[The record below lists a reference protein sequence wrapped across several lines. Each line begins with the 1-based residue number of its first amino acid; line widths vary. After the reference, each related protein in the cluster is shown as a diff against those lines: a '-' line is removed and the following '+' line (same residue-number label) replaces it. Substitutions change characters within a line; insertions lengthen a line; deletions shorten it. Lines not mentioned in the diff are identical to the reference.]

1 MGKINE
7 KELKEIFY
15 EIKDSNTSAFEK
27 LYSKYSTLVYGI
39 AFSILKNKQDAED
52 VVQAVFAKI
61 YDIDTDK
68 LPTQKEASWL
78 YTTTKNEAITFLRK
92 RDNNLDLDSIYEIE
106 TPNND
111 IEEVISK
118 DAYNRL
124 ISKLNDKEKEIIS
137 LKILANLSFDEIAN
151 LLNEPTSTIK
161 WRYYKSINS
170 LKILL
175 SNLGMFII
183 TLVIGVKTLFNKKIT
198 SQESII
204 DNFITE
210 DKVEQ
215 DSMQQGTEEENKGFQ
230 ESITDSTTNR
240 VEDEKQEIIIQQEN
254 VENDVN
260 YLGIGMLSI
269 SAIFLVIT
277 IIFTILRIKPKLKKG
292 KGEKN

>member
-1 MGKINE
+1 MAKVNE
-7 KELKEIFY
+7 KELKEIFN
-15 EIKDSNTSAFEK
+15 EIKNNSKSAFEK

-52 VVQAVFAKI
+52 VVQTVFAKI
-61 YDIDTDK
+61 YEIDTDK

-92 RDNNLDLDSIYEIE
+92 RDNNLDLESIYEIE
-106 TPNND
+106 TPNNEID
-111 IEEVISK
+111 EIISR
-118 DAYNRL
+118 DSYNRL

-151 LLNEPTSTIK
+151 LLNKPTSTIK
-161 WRYYKSINS
+161 WRYYKSIKS

-183 TLVIGVKTLFNKKIT
+183 TLVIGLKTLFNKKTT
-198 SQESII
+198 SLESIK

-215 DSMQQGTEEENKGFQ
+215 DSIQQETEENKGFQ

-240 VEDEKQEIIIQQEN
+240 VEDEKQETIIQEEN
-254 VENDVN
+254 IENDVN
-260 YLGIGMLSI
+260 YVGIGILSI
-269 SAIFLVIT
+269 SAIFLAIT
-277 IIFTILRIKPKLKKG
+277 IIFSIFCIKSRIKSN
-292 KGEKN
+292 KNRK

>member
-1 MGKINE
+1 MAKVNE
-7 KELKEIFY
+7 KELKEIFN
-15 EIKDSNTSAFEK
+15 EIKNHSKSAFEK

-52 VVQAVFAKI
+52 VVQTVFAKL
-61 YDIDTDK
+61 YDINADK
-68 LPTQKEASWL
+68 LPTQKESSWL
-78 YTTTKNEAITFLRK
+78 YTITKNEAIMLLRK
-92 RDNNLDLDSIYEIE
+92 RDNNLDLESIYDIE
-106 TPNND
+106 TTNNE

-118 DAYNRL
+118 DYYNRI
-124 ISKLNDKEKEIIS
+124 ISKLNNKEKEIIS

-161 WRYYKSINS
+161 WRYYKSIKS

-183 TLVIGVKTLFNKKIT
+183 TLVIGLKTLFNKKFT
-198 SQESII
+198 RYESIVK

-240 VEDEKQEIIIQQEN
+240 VEDEKKETIIQQEKI
-254 VENDVN
+254 ENDVN

-269 SAIFLVIT
+269 SAIFLAVT
-277 IIFTILRIKPKLKKG
+277 IIFSILCIKSRIKSN
-292 KGEKN
+292 KNRK

>member
-1 MGKINE
+1 MVKINE
-7 KELKEIFY
+7 KELKEIFN
-15 EIKDSNTSAFEK
+15 EIKNNNKSAFEK
-27 LYSKYSTLVYGI
+27 LYKKYNTLVYGI

-52 VVQAVFAKI
+52 VVQTVFAKI
-61 YDIDTDK
+61 YDIDTNK

-78 YTTTKNEAITFLRK
+78 YTTTKNEAIMFLRK
-92 RDNNLDLDSIYEIE
+92 RDNNLDLDSIYDIE
-106 TPNND
+106 TSNNEID
-111 IEEVISK
+111 EIISK
-118 DAYNRL
+118 DSYNRL

-161 WRYYKSINS
+161 WRYYKSIKS

-183 TLVIGVKTLFNKKIT
+183 TLVIGLKTLFNKKTT
-198 SQESII
+198 SLESIT

-215 DSMQQGTEEENKGFQ
+215 DSIQQETEEENKGLQ

-240 VEDEKQEIIIQQEN
+240 VEDEKQETIIQEEN
-254 VENDVN
+254 IENDVN
-260 YLGIGMLSI
+260 YVGIGILSI

-277 IIFTILRIKPKLKKG
+277 IIFSIFCIKSRIKSN
-292 KGEKN
+292 KNRK

>member
-1 MGKINE
+1 MVKINE
-7 KELKEIFY
+7 KELKEIFN
-15 EIKDSNTSAFEK
+15 EIRNNSNSAFEK
-27 LYSKYSTLVYGI
+27 LYKKYNTLIYGI

-52 VVQAVFAKI
+52 IVQTVFAKS
-61 YDIDTDK
+61 YDINADK

-78 YTTTKNEAITFLRK
+78 YTTTKNEAIMLLRK
-92 RDNNLDLDSIYEIE
+92 RDNNLDIDSIYDIE
-106 TPNND
+106 TPNNEID
-111 IEEVISK
+111 EIISK
-118 DAYNRL
+118 DSYNRL
-124 ISKLNDKEKEIIS
+124 ISKLNEKEKEIIS

-175 SNLGMFII
+175 GNLGMCII
-183 TLVIGVKTLFNKKIT
+183 TLVIGIKTLFNKKIT
-198 SQESII
+198 SQESIT

-240 VEDEKQEIIIQQEN
+240 VEDEKQEIIIQQEK

-269 SAIFLVIT
+269 SEIFLVIT

>member
-1 MGKINE
+1 MVKINE
-7 KELKEIFY
+7 KELKEIFN
-15 EIKDSNTSAFEK
+15 EIRNNSNSAFEK
-27 LYSKYSTLVYGI
+27 LYKKYKTLIYGI

-52 VVQAVFAKI
+52 VVQTVFAKI
-61 YDIDTDK
+61 YDINIDK

-78 YTTTKNEAITFLRK
+78 YTTTKNEAIMLLRK
-92 RDNNLDLDSIYEIE
+92 RDNNLSLDSIYEIE
-106 TPNND
+106 TSNNE

-118 DAYNRL
+118 DSYSRL

-161 WRYYKSINS
+161 WRYYKSIKS

-183 TLVIGVKTLFNKKIT
+183 TLVIGIKTLFNKKIT
-198 SQESII
+198 SQESIT

-215 DSMQQGTEEENKGFQ
+215 DSIQQGTEEENKGFQ

-240 VEDEKQEIIIQQEN
+240 VEDEKQEIIIQQEK